1 MKTIHLSAFLI
12 AATPTLVA
20 AAADADGDGF
30 VSAEEF
36 STAYPDVEPTMFV
49 ELDLDGDGMLNA
61 DELTRAVEMGTLPAE
76 SN

>member
-1 MKTIHLSAFLI
+1 MKTIYLSAFLL
-12 AATPTLVA
+12 AATPVLA
-20 AAADADGDGF
+20 AGAADADGDGF

-36 STAYPDVEPTMFV
+36 SMAYPDVDAAVFV

-61 DELTRAVEMGTLPAE
+61 DELTRAVEMGTLLAE